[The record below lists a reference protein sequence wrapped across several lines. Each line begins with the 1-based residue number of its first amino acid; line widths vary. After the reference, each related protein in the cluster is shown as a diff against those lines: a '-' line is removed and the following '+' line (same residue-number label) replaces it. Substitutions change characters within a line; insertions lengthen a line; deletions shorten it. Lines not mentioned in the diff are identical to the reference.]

1 MVKLRLVERG
11 FTVDEVLR
19 RLRHDIITGRFPP
32 DSQIF
37 PKAIAEELGT
47 SFIPVREAL
56 RILESEGFVNF
67 VNNRGTWVTPLSLE
81 DANDL
86 YSTRIEI
93 ESQVVRMAAPFDA
106 SELNALDRLLD
117 DLHSAL
123 VAGATRRV
131 VELNRE
137 FHFSLYRKSGSPRR
151 IKVIEQLWLHSQR
164 YQTLSVEQRDD
175 AGDREHRD
183 ILTSLRLG
191 DYGKAGDL
199 LGEHLR
205 TTIVLI
211 NREYS
216 GRLDVPH
223 DDVPTT

>member
-1 MVKLRLVERG
+1 MQLVERG

-19 RLRHDIITGRFPP
+19 RVRHDIITGRYPP
-32 DSQIF
+32 ESQIF

-56 RILESEGFVNF
+56 RILESEGFVTF
-67 VNNRGTWVTPLSLE
+67 VNNRGTWVTPLSLD

-93 ESQVVRMAAPFDA
+93 ESQVVRLSTPFSA
-106 SELNALDRLLD
+106 SELDALDGLLD
-117 DLHSAL
+117 DLHDAL
-123 VAGATRRV
+123 VANETRRV

-151 IKVIEQLWLHSQR
+151 LKVIEHLWLHSQR

-175 AGDREHRD
+175 AGDREHRV
-183 ILTSLRLG
+183 ILDALRQG
-191 DYGKAGDL
+191 DHALAGDL
-199 LGEHLR
+199 LGAHLT
-205 TTIVLI
+205 TTIDLI

-216 GRLDVPH
+216 GRRDLPH
-223 DDVPTT
+223 AGAPTT

>member
-1 MVKLRLVERG
+1 MVKMRLIERG

-19 RLRHDIITGRFPP
+19 RVRHDIITGRFAP

-37 PKAIAEELGT
+37 PKAIAEELGM

-56 RILESEGFVNF
+56 RILESEGFVTF

-86 YSTRIEI
+86 YSTRIEF
-93 ESQVVRMAAPFDA
+93 ESQVVRMSTPFSA
-106 SELNALDRLLD
+106 SELDALDGLLD
-117 DLHSAL
+117 ELHDAL
-123 VAGATRRV
+123 VANETRRV

-151 IKVIEQLWLHSQR
+151 IKVIEHLWLHSQR
-164 YQTLSVEQRDD
+164 YQTLSVEQRED
-175 AGDREHRD
+175 AGDREHRVIVD
-183 ILTSLRLG
+183 ALRQG
-191 DYGKAGDL
+191 DHARAGDL

-205 TTIVLI
+205 TTIDLI
-211 NREYS
+211 NRDYS
-216 GRLDVPH
+216 GPRDAQHAVAPS
-223 DDVPTT
+223 P

>member
-1 MVKLRLVERG
+1 MQLVERG

-19 RLRHDIITGRFPP
+19 RVRRDIITGRYPP
-32 DSQIF
+32 ESQIF

-56 RILESEGFVNF
+56 RILESEGFVTF
-67 VNNRGTWVTPLSLE
+67 INNRGTWVTPLSLE

-93 ESQVVRMAAPFDA
+93 ESQAVRMSAPF
-106 SELNALDRLLD
+106 SPPELDALDRLLA
-117 DLHSAL
+117 DLHDAL
-123 VAGATRRV
+123 VADETRRV
-131 VELNRE
+131 IELNRE

-151 IKVIEQLWLHSQR
+151 LKVIEHLWLHSQR

-175 AGDREHRD
+175 AGDREHRV
-183 ILTSLRLG
+183 ILDALRQG
-191 DYGKAGDL
+191 DHALAGDL
-199 LGEHLR
+199 LGAHLT
-205 TTIVLI
+205 TTIDLI

-216 GRLDVPH
+216 GRRDLPH
-223 DDVPTT
+223 AGAPTT